1 MEQSSSELQLRVE
14 KQFDSFCR
22 RVLKNEKLNYERK
35 RRYRLEHEILFS
47 EMTEREMSE
56 LKAVDEDMGVME
68 QFRVLS
74 YNIEIKD
81 ELLGAALK
89 HLSDKK
95 RDVLLMS
102 YFLDL
107 PDREIAAEMNLVRST
122 ITYHK
127 SSSIQ
132 MLKKIMEDM
141 KRGKN

>member
-22 RVLKNEKLNYERK
+22 RVLKNEMLNYEKNRV
-35 RRYRLEHEILFS
+35 YRLEHEVLFS
-47 EMTEREMSE
+47 EMTEKEMGE
-56 LKAVDEDMGVME
+56 LKTEDESAAEME

-74 YNIEIKD
+74 YDIEIRD

-102 YFLDL
+102 YFLNL

-122 ITYHK
+122 INYHK